1 MIKCVT
7 YVGRFTVPRRE
18 HERNTLSEI
27 CVTDVGSTTLLKF
40 VLVPKACC
48 IDGQLVSISQRTIL
62 ITDLVYESDA
72 RGQDQAGQP
81 TLKKGTPS
89 NTHHRSRNI
98 YIRESKAFYDEKF
111 ERKKSL

>member
-1 MIKCVT
+1 
-7 YVGRFTVPRRE
+7 
-18 HERNTLSEI
+18 LSEI
-27 CVTDVGSTTLLKF
+27 CVTEVGSTTLLKF

-48 IDGQLVSISQRTIL
+48 IGGQLESISQRTIL

-89 NTHHRSRNI
+89 NTHHRSRNS
-98 YIRESKAFYDEKF
+98 YIRESKAFYGEKF